1 MKNNFIH
8 DVLLVIGLVILAVMI
23 CGYPLMWLWNGLMP
37 TIFNLPQITFWQA
50 VGLNLLS
57 SILFKTNITKSK
69 EKTNG

>member
-1 MKNNFIH
+1 MRNDFIH
-8 DVLLVIGLVILAVMI
+8 DTLLVIGLVILLVMI
-23 CGYPLMWLWNGLMP
+23 CGYPLMWLWNWLMP
-37 TIFNLPQITFWQA
+37 IIFNLPQITFWQA

>member
-1 MKNNFIH
+1 MRNDFIH
-8 DVLLVIGLVILAVMI
+8 DTLLVIGLVILLVMI
-23 CGYPLMWLWNGLMP
+23 CGYPLMWLWNWLMP